1 MILRKEWHFCLP
13 LWVGAQISWPKEES
27 VFFIFPAASRL
38 FQSPISFQLRS
49 QYYWDNIFLNHS
61 YLHFSY
67 HFVYVFKNC
76 TTHLRTQAHPTS
88 SFLMTDLET
97 LFKKNKHSLVEL
109 SQYPQHLPQD
119 VPITSFSTVFSSVE
133 KIFFKANWVFFS
145 LVPIFSCF
153 FWQVVSSISYLY
165 FGFPYFLQM
174 LNLSH
179 SKLTPFF
186 TLILAPVII

>member
-1 MILRKEWHFCLP
+1 MILHKEWHFCLP

-38 FQSPISFQLRS
+38 FQSPVSFQLRS

-133 KIFFKANWVFFS
+133 KIFFKANWVFFPLYPS
-145 LVPIFSCF
+145 SPAFSGKWFHQFPIC
-153 FWQVVSSISYLY
+153 ILD
-165 FGFPYFLQM
+165 FPTFY
-174 LNLSH
+174 
-179 SKLTPFF
+179 KCLTF
-186 TLILAPVII
+186 LILNWHLSLPWF